1 MTRVGDFELY
11 RQYETINV
19 YRRGSGAKVELNRP
33 ERLNAWS
40 NQFALDLLAAITEV
54 TDNPEV
60 RAVVVTGAGRAFS
73 SGADLKEVADRPDGE
88 TASETLDVYR
98 RLTERYHP
106 IITGIRSM
114 AKPVVA
120 AVNGAA
126 AGIGLSLALACDS
139 SSSPAEVGVLPARL
153 RQHRPWSRTAAR
165 RCSCQAQVGF
175 TRAAELAMLGE
186 RLDAATALSWG
197 LINRVWPDAE
207 FAERSDALLDRLASG
222 ATQSYAGTKRQLNHW
237 MYERMD
243 AQLEFEA
250 GIQREMAASGDFAEG
265 VEAFAEKRPARF
277 SGA

>member
-1 MTRVGDFELY
+1 MTDVGDDELY
-11 RQYETINV
+11 RKYETVNL
-19 YRRGSGAKVELNRP
+19 YRRGSGAKIELNRP
-33 ERLNAWS
+33 ERMNAW
-40 NQFALDLLAAITEV
+40 NDQFATDLLAAIREV

-73 SGADLKEVADRPDGE
+73 SGADLKDAVEQADGG
-88 TASETLDVYR
+88 TFDVYR
-98 RLTERYHP
+98 ELTERYHP
-106 IITGIRSM
+106 LITGIRRM
-114 AKPVVA
+114 PKPVIA
-120 AVNGAA
+120 AVNGPA
-126 AGIGLSLALACDS
+126 AGIGLSLALACDLIVAAESAFFQLAFVNIGLVPDGGS
-139 SSSPAEVGVLPARL
+139 SLFVP
-153 RQHRPWSRTAAR
+153 SR
-165 RCSCQAQVGF
+165 VGF

-186 RLDAATALSWG
+186 RLDAATALNWG

-207 FAERSDALLDRLASG
+207 FAEQSDALLDRLASG

-265 VEAFAEKRPARF
+265 IAAFVAKRPPRF